1 MTALS
6 NVGAALSSIPAAAA
20 QAGEA
25 ALNSAIKAV
34 GLDGQEGGEATTPT
48 EKKDDDEDLEDGEIA
63 DAPAKEGSTGVKT
76 VFDDPSSFNVKVS
89 HAPSREVAVR

>member
-1 MTALS
+1 MTALA
-6 NVGAALSSIPAAAA
+6 NVGAALSSIPAVAV

-34 GLDGQEGGEATTPT
+34 GMDGQEGEAT
-48 EKKDDDEDLEDGEIA
+48 EKKDGEDLEDGEIV
-63 DAPAKEGSTGVKT
+63 DAPAKEGSSAVKT

-89 HAPSREVAVR
+89 AASHGTLLLRPC